1 MRATAE
7 LSEAKRSL
15 LAKYRFG
22 SVAFPS
28 ERIPRKRDG
37 TLAPLTLSQ
46 EELWRREQQVPGIA
60 PLYNECV
67 TVNMNGALDL
77 SAMECA
83 LTEIVNRHE
92 IWRTT
97 FETRAGA
104 PVQVVQ
110 SPSPVRIPV
119 LDLRGIPDDIRDREA
134 ILRMNAEAARP
145 FRLEQE
151 APLRPMLARMAERE
165 HRLYLIAHQIVLDG
179 RSAYQIFPSEL
190 AELYIGFATGSSPKL
205 PVLPIQCSDFAL
217 WQRETQS
224 FSMQSQLE
232 YWREEIGD
240 DHSAPHWPTVMRQK
254 ATRTYRGVIR
264 SFAFSTETSERIR
277 RISQQ
282 EKVTLFS
289 TLVAGVAALL
299 FSHCQQ
305 EKVMLGTLS
314 PSGRKRNDVLGL
326 LGYFLNPVTLKFDF
340 SSEPTFVELIHQVKR
355 VVAEAIC
362 NDDVPIELLA
372 RQLKPG
378 DSSPGP
384 FFRVAVS
391 LQPPTPALGLD
402 WTVTSMNVQS
412 GGSPWELYL
421 AFIDQP
427 GGIIGRVQFD
437 PDLLAE
443 DVVQSIVRDLERLLQ
458 TYTGT
463 PLYLTR
469 PKGN

>member
-1 MRATAE
+1 MPATAE

-15 LAKYRFG
+15 LAKYRVG
-22 SVAFPS
+22 SVAFS
-28 ERIPRKRDG
+28 SGRIPRKRDG
-37 TLAPLTLSQ
+37 ILAPLSLSQ
-46 EELWRREQQVPGIA
+46 EELWRREHQVPSIA

-67 TVNMNGALDL
+67 TVCMNGTLDL
-77 SAMECA
+77 SALERA
-83 LTEIVNRHE
+83 LTEIVSRHE

-110 SPSPVRIPV
+110 SPSPVRMPV
-119 LDLRGIPDDIRDREA
+119 MDLRGIPDDTRDREA
-134 ILRMNAEAARP
+134 IFRMNAEAARP

-151 APLRPMLARMAERE
+151 PPLRPILVRTAERQ

-179 RSAYQIFPSEL
+179 PSAYQIFPSEL
-190 AELYIGFATGSSPKL
+190 AELYIGFASGSSPKL
-205 PVLPIQCSDFAL
+205 PALPIQCSDFAL

-232 YWREEIGD
+232 YWRKEIGD
-240 DHSAPHWPTVMRQK
+240 DHSAPHWPMVTRQK
-254 ATRTYRGVIR
+254 AVRTYRGLIR
-264 SFAFSTETSERIR
+264 PFAFSAETSERIR
-277 RISQQ
+277 RISQR
-282 EKVTLFS
+282 ERATLFS
-289 TLVAGVAALL
+289 ILAAGVAALL
-299 FSHCQQ
+299 CSHGQR

-326 LGYFLNPVTLKFDF
+326 LGYFLNPVTLKLDF

-355 VVAEAIC
+355 VIAEAIC
-362 NDDVPIELLA
+362 NDDVPIEQLA

-384 FFRVAVS
+384 FFRVAIS
-391 LQPPTPALGLD
+391 LQPPTPALRLD
-402 WTVTSMNVQS
+402 WTVTSMNLQS

-427 GGIIGRVQFD
+427 SGIIGRAQFD

-443 DVVQSIVRDLERLLQ
+443 DVVQSIVRGLERSLQ
-458 TYTGT
+458 IYTEN
-463 PLYLTR
+463 PQYLTR
-469 PKGN
+469 RKGH